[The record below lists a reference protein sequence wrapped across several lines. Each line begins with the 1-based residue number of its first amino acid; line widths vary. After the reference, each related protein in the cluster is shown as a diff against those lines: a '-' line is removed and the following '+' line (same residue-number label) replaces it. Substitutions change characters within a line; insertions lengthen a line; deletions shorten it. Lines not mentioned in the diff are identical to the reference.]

1 MIWILGSD
9 KVGFSGA
16 GIAIE
21 GLRYGAAAEGL
32 EASSNH
38 RALAP
43 LDMWR
48 GVSVYSLLLQIVC
61 THVTLWWVLVTI
73 PKVGIS
79 WHELCNLYGTT

>member
-1 MIWILGSD
+1 MSINRDRRVALTGSGRG
-9 KVGFSGA
+9 VA
-16 GIAIE
+16 PE
-21 GLRYGAAAEGL
+21 YAAAEGL
-32 EASSNH
+32 RISSNH

-48 GVSVYSLLLQIVC
+48 GVSVHSLLLQIVC

-79 WHELCNLYGTT
+79 WHELYDLYGTT